1 MSKPVIGIIA
11 SLVGND
17 ADLLPSCKGVRVT
30 NAYVLSVLGS
40 GGVPMI
46 IPPVD
51 DDAAVAEM
59 IARTDGLLISGGN
72 DLSPLI
78 YGEEPCKKQGSFS
91 PERDHIDLTAI
102 AEAHR
107 QQKPMLG
114 ICRGIQ
120 ALNVYF
126 GGTLYQDLAQEDK
139 FTVKH
144 YQEGRF
150 SAPSHTV
157 KIEKD
162 CTLFPILGEKIV
174 VNSFHHQAVKD
185 VAEGFRVGAYSKDG
199 VIEEIEM
206 EKGPFVM
213 GIQWHPE
220 VMTADGDPE
229 MKKIFGLFVE
239 QCSK

>member
-1 MSKPVIGIIA
+1 MSKPVIGIIS
-11 SLVGND
+11 SLVGSD
-17 ADLLPSCKGVRVT
+17 PDLRASCKQVNLY
-30 NAYVLSVLGS
+30 NAYVLSILGS
-40 GGVPMI
+40 GGVPLL
-46 IPPVD
+46 IPPVW
-51 DDAAVAEM
+51 DDAAIAEM

-72 DLSPLI
+72 DLSPLT
-78 YGEEPCKKQGSFS
+78 YGEEPCKKQGGFS
-91 PERDHIDLTAI
+91 LERDHIDLTGI
-102 AEAHR
+102 VEAYR

-120 ALNVYF
+120 SLNVAF

-144 YQEGRF
+144 NQGGTF

-157 KIEKD
+157 RLEKG
-162 CTLFPILGEKIV
+162 CALYPLLGEKLV

-185 VAEGFRVGAYSKDG
+185 VAKGFRVGAYSMDG
-199 VIEEIEM
+199 VIEEIEK
-206 EKGPFVM
+206 EDSLFVM

-229 MKKIFGLFVE
+229 MKKIFDLFVE
-239 QCSK
+239 KCSK